1 MDRMEE
7 ILRTNLQD
15 WTYVTPDFT
24 NPVKIRIFDDGN
36 TKYNQYENSWFI
48 FGRWDGKVA
57 LFNEFDQN
65 ITIMSISEWKVYS
78 TTI

>member
-7 ILRTNLQD
+7 ILRTNLQN

-24 NPVKIRIFDDGN
+24 KPVKILRFDDGN
-36 TKYNQYENSWFI
+36 KKYNQYDNSWII
-48 FGRWDGKVA
+48 FGRWQGKVA
-57 LFNEFDQN
+57 IFNEFDQN

-78 TTI
+78 TTT